1 MRFYAGHPLRTKDGL
16 NVGTICLIG
25 DTPRAEFTA
34 REKSE
39 LKELAQM
46 VLRELESRQHEVC
59 LLLIGIYNHL
69 TYYRDNPPLVT
80 KCNPR

>member
-16 NVGTICLIG
+16 NVGTICLID

-39 LKELAQM
+39 LKELARM
-46 VLRELESRQHEVC
+46 VLRELESRQHEVR
-59 LLLIGIYNHL
+59 LLFTGISNHL
-69 TYYRDNPPLVT
+69 TYYRGNQLLVT

>member
-1 MRFYAGHPLRTKDGL
+1 MRFYAGHPLCTKDGF
-16 NVGTICLIG
+16 NVGTICLI
-25 DTPRAEFTA
+25 DDRPRAEFTA

-59 LLLIGIYNHL
+59 LLLTGIGNHL
-69 TYYRDNPPLVT
+69 TYHRGNQLLVT
-80 KCNPR
+80 KCKPR